1 MSNVKAGQIYKAF
14 LENDV
19 WTLLVI
25 THADEGLIDTIN
37 TVGVTDTILS
47 DELILDSE
55 HRWEL
60 IAEYPTWN
68 QAVNSKEFRGDLQCL
83 Q

>member
-1 MSNVKAGQIYKAF
+1 MSNVKAGQIYKVF

-37 TVGVTDTILS
+37 TVGVTDTLS
-47 DELILDSE
+47 PDMLP
-55 HRWEL
+55 HQRWEL

-68 QAVNSKEFRGDLQCL
+68 QAVNSKEFRGELGCL
-83 Q
+83 L